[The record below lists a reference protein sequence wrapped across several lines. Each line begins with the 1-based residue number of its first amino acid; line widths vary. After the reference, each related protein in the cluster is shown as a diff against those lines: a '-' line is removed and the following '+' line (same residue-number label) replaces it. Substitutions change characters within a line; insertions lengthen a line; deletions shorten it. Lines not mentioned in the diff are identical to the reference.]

1 MNTYV
6 RFIHVIRQDKCSIFV
21 QVYSVRRYKV
31 CYSRITFTKSLS
43 FCMTT
48 FSASL
53 TNLTPLLPQSR
64 DSSCYVSGP
73 ILAPP
78 PL

>member
-21 QVYSVRRYKV
+21 QIYNVRIYKV

-43 FCMTT
+43 FYVTT
-48 FSASL
+48 FSASHKA
-53 TNLTPLLPQSR
+53 
-64 DSSCYVSGP
+64 YGP
-73 ILAPP
+73 PTTVT
-78 PL
+78 